1 VIRIFFADIP
11 GWIGA
16 FLILLAFWLLTHKVV
31 HSHSYT
37 YMLLNL
43 FGGAFLAFETW
54 RKLSY
59 ASFVLN
65 IIWVVIAIYGIGW
78 AHRRKEVKLKR

>member
-1 VIRIFFADIP
+1 MFVFDVP

-37 YMLLNL
+37 YFNLNL
-43 FGGAFLAFETW
+43 LGALLLSFESW
-54 RKLSY
+54 RKAAH

-65 IIWVVIAIYGIGW
+65 IIWAMIAIYGLGW
-78 AHRRKEVKLKR
+78 AHKRKPPKMKR